1 MLKPVASERLE
12 MFVPDDAGLVASL
25 LSAEG
30 FGAVVGREVA
40 SDWPPLHWD
49 QGPVGWIRAK
59 MKECPGETFW
69 LARLIALNAG
79 PVVGT
84 VGFKGPPDFDG
95 FVEIGYSVVGSQWR
109 RGIATEAC
117 GAMLRWAAGDPRVK
131 GFRAHTLH
139 GDPAS
144 SGVLRKL
151 GFVLVATLE
160 DPDDG
165 KLDRFERPARGV

>member
-1 MLKPVASERLE
+1 MLKLVTSERLE
-12 MFVPDDAGLVASL
+12 LIVPDDGGLAASL
-25 LSAEG
+25 LAPAE
-30 FGAVVGREVA
+30 FGAVLKREVA
-40 SDWPPLHWD
+40 SDWPPMHWD
-49 QGPVGWIRAK
+49 EGPVGWIRAK
-59 MKECPGETFW
+59 MMECPGEPFW
-69 LARLIALNAG
+69 RARLIALKSG

-117 GAMLRWAAGDPRVK
+117 GAVLKWAAGDSRVR

-139 GDPAS
+139 ADPAS

-151 GFVLVATLE
+151 GFVLGATLE
-160 DPDDG
+160 DPEDG
-165 KLDRFERPARGV
+165 KIDRFERPAHGV

>member
-1 MLKPVASERLE
+1 MLNPVFSERLE

-25 LSAEG
+25 LPADG
-30 FGAVVGREVA
+30 FGMVVGRSVS
-40 SDWPPLHWD
+40 SDWPPVHWD
-49 QGPVGWIRAK
+49 EGPVGWIRAK
-59 MKECPGETFW
+59 TKDCPDELFW
-69 LARLIALNAG
+69 RARFIALKAG

-95 FVEIGYSVVGSQWR
+95 FVEIGYSVVASHWR

-117 GAMLRWAAGDPRVK
+117 GALLRWAAGDPRVK

>member
-1 MLKPVASERLE
+1 MVSNLDSPRLELLALEPVALR
-12 MFVPDDAGLVASL
+12 GSL
-25 LSAEG
+25 LTPEG
-30 FGAVVGREVA
+30 FGAVLGREVA
-40 SDWPPLHWD
+40 ADWPPMHWD
-49 QGPVGWIRAK
+49 EGPVGWILAK
-59 MKECPGETFW
+59 MTECPGEPFW
-69 LARLIALNAG
+69 RARLIALKAG

-95 FVEIGYSVVGSQWR
+95 VVEIGYSVVGSHWR

-117 GAMLRWAAGDPRVK
+117 GAILRWAAGDPRVRR
-131 GFRAHTLH
+131 FRAHTLH

-165 KLDRFERPARGV
+165 KVDRFERPAQGV